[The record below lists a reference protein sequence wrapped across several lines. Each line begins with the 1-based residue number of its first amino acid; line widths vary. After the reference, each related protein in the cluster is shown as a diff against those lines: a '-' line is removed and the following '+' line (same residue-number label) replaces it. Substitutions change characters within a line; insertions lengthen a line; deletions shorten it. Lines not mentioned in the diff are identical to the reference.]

1 MNLDEKTQKQMTRVD
16 FIKHVL
22 IGEIGEIG
30 QKHPYLAFSLIAI
43 GIEFLGKCID
53 TEPNKSI
60 ASRFSFNYAIAS
72 LNGFEKYRDLIDNR
86 SEYKGKSKKKLA
98 GELCP
103 NCNHLPKDFDLY
115 DELRCGMCHA
125 LLPKGNLLLSDGNE
139 EFSIN
144 DNTVTLHL
152 GRLYED
158 FKNACYEVIEKIQY
172 DSNYHNDD
180 ILVIKDYPPTSGSI

>member
-43 GIEFLGKCID
+43 GIEFLGKFID
-53 TEPNKSI
+53 TESKNNTE
-60 ASRFSFNYAIAS
+60 SRNSFNYAITF
-72 LNGFEKYRDLIDNR
+72 LKGFEKYRNLIDIN
-86 SEYKGKSKKKLA
+86 KIGKNNKKLL
-98 GELCP
+98 EESRH
-103 NCNHLPKDFDLY
+103 NYNHLPKKFDLY

-172 DSNYHNDD
+172 DGNYHNDD